1 MLEASWIPNRGVV
14 RRLPQPSGFG
24 TGFLYPRL
32 HQSFTSMDNVLV
44 LKHAIAGELIGCSQV
59 SYIKM
64 VHDKQI
70 SIQHITTQ
78 KVFDS
83 ENLMIATADCWAQKF
98 NLAYPRHF
106 AERMAENAKERL
118 RFFLGLR

>member
-1 MLEASWIPNRGVV
+1 
-14 RRLPQPSGFG
+14 
-24 TGFLYPRL
+24 
-32 HQSFTSMDNVLV
+32 MDNVLV